1 MKKEE
6 NLNDIKKPLFSG
18 KVAFTLYDTYG
29 FPLDLTQSI
38 LRDKGIEID
47 ITEFEEAMAEQK
59 RQAKEAW
66 VGSGD
71 VKNNEIYFKI
81 KDKIS
86 PTEFLGYD
94 SNTATA
100 KILHIIKDGKEV
112 KEVNAGD
119 EFEFFVNKTPFYGEC
134 GGQVGD
140 SGLGIQINEDGVI
153 PLPFSIIEILDVKRP
168 FNDYFLHKAKLEN
181 GKIKVG
187 DFVNLSINQER
198 RKRIRANHSSAHLLQ
213 FALRKVF
220 GNTVSQKGSYVDE
233 NRLRFD
239 FTLNKPIQRE
249 QLREVENIVNDLIF
263 KDTPI
268 ITKIMGID
276 EAKGCGA
283 LALFNEKYQDEVR
296 VLFMGEKSNE
306 DIIKEKKE
314 FSQNSIDAVSD
325 GLHSLNNASLKE
337 FCSIELCGGTHAF
350 KTGDLGFFKIVS
362 ECSVASGIRRI
373 EAVTGFEA
381 LKYMNKLQD
390 IVVDVDEILEVGYNN
405 IVEKVKTIH
414 DESKLLKKQIE
425 NIKKANISSMTFTEE
440 NNGIMFAYS
449 IMKDV
454 DPKDIKGAFIDIQNK
469 KYNEKSVLL
478 CITKFDGKLTII
490 LGASKDLN
498 DKFKANDIIK
508 KAVEVAGG
516 NGGGGQ
522 PWFAMGGATDNN
534 QPVVIQNIINI
545 VRESIN

>member
-498 DKFKANDIIK
+498 DRIKANDLIK

>member
-283 LALFNEKYQDEVR
+283 LALFNEKYQDDVR

-498 DKFKANDIIK
+498 DRIKANDLIK